1 MNGLLCVLML
11 VGGLAMGS
19 TAHAQENNPLL
30 VSYIEWSSDGDKIL
44 IALQEGGLYIVDPI
58 AQTVLLELSGS
69 DTGPIED
76 AALQPNGSLIATV
89 HRFTGLSLWNKHT
102 GSLVSPLSNVMFPW
116 QVEWSSDGQ
125 YLFASN
131 IDEMYMRDASGNPLF
146 LIPGAPEDI
155 PNVAFSPSGEML
167 LLSFSG
173 KIEVWD
179 VTLQQMLV
187 RTLAGGLLQSIQW
200 SADGTTFVAA
210 NINNTREGTFYNIVV
225 INPMTGERLRVY
237 SGFLNQLT
245 SAQWSPDETQIL
257 ATSVDGTVY
266 LIEVA
271 SGSITPIF
279 TTDAPIL
286 SADWSPY
293 GGQIA
298 IGAPLSSEMVQAIDS
313 NEPNFAELPVQI
325 VVPDVSL
332 ERFQTIAESCGA
344 DQLVGEIITDAAL
357 STVIAQLESA
367 TAAQIPPACAADLIA
382 IAEALNNT
390 Q

>member
-30 VSYIEWSSDGDKIL
+30 VSYIEWSSDGTHIL
-44 IALQEGGLYIVDPI
+44 VALQEGGFYTIDTFTRTFLLALPS
-58 AQTVLLELSGS
+58 TV
-69 DTGPIED
+69 TGVITD
-76 AALQPNGSLIATV
+76 AALQPSGDLVATV
-89 HRFTGLSLWNKHT
+89 DGGYTLNIWNSRNGTLVRSLNDIPVAYRVDWSPNGQYIFTGNTNIMYVRNTT
-102 GSLVSPLSNVMFPW
+102 G
-116 QVEWSSDGQ
+116 D
-125 YLFASN
+125 
-131 IDEMYMRDASGNPLF
+131 PLF
-146 LIPGAPEDI
+146 PISYGAEDI
-155 PNVAFSPSGEML
+155 PNVAFNPSGEML
-167 LLSFSG
+167 LLSFSA

-225 INPMTGERLRVY
+225 INPMTGERLHTY
-237 SGFLNQLT
+237 SGFPNQLT

-266 LIEVA
+266 LIDA
-271 SGSITPIF
+271 DSGTITPIF

-357 STVIAQLESA
+357 STVIAQSESA
-367 TAAQIPPACAADLIA
+367 TAAQIPPARR
-382 IAEALNNT
+382 
-390 Q
+390 